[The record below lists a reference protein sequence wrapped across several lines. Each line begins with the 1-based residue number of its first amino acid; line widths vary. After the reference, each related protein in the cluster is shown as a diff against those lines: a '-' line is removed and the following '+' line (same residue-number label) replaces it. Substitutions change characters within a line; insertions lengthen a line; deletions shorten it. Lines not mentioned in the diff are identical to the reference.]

1 MTAWPH
7 FSPSEIDA
15 VVATLQS
22 GKVNYWTGDQC
33 KLFEKEF
40 AEFFKINHA
49 IALMN
54 GTVALEAA
62 LYALDIGPG
71 DEVIVPCRT
80 FLASASAAVARGAK
94 PVMADV
100 DLVSQN
106 ITVETIQAAM
116 TPNTKAIICVHLAGW
131 PCDMPAIMAFAK
143 KHNLF
148 VIEDCAQS
156 HGAKIN
162 GQYAGTFGHINAF
175 SFCQDKIMTT
185 GGEGG
190 MVVTQ
195 DETLWKKMWSYK
207 DHGKSYDAVYHKSH
221 PPGFR
226 WLHESFGTNWRM
238 TEIQA
243 AIGRLQLAQL
253 SEWSEKRNKHAA
265 MFNEAFSRIEAFRI
279 TVPPSDIVH
288 AYYKYYVFVRPEK
301 LPQGVTRDDLINAI
315 TAENIP
321 CFSGSCSEIY
331 LEQCFVKNQLGP
343 KHRLQNAKVLGETAL
358 MFLVHPTLATT
369 DINKMIAVVT
379 SVLEKVTQSSYSLL

>member
-1 MTAWPH
+1 M
-7 FSPSEIDA
+7 
-15 VVATLQS
+15 
-22 GKVNYWTGDQC
+22 
-33 KLFEKEF
+33 
-40 AEFFKINHA
+40 
-49 IALMN
+49 
-54 GTVALEAA
+54 EAA